1 MQNKQYCRDLVK
13 KEFDKLSPEDLTS
26 RSTSLIDN
34 LIKGQSFDK
43 SNKIMVYLP
52 LRDEVQIQSLFKIK
66 KDFYIPKIEG
76 DSLSSVKLFENTAI
90 NPSDLDLII
99 VPGRAFTKSGVR
111 IGRGAGYYDRFL
123 AGAKV
128 PTIALALSFQIF
140 SELPQ
145 AEHDIRI
152 SQVITE

>member
-1 MQNKQYCRDLVK
+1 MQNKQYYRDLVK

-66 KDFYIPKIEG
+66 KEFYIPKIEE
-76 DSLSSVKLFENTAI
+76 DNLKAIKLFENTPVKP
-90 NPSDLDLII
+90 NELDLVI
-99 VPGRAFTKSGVR
+99 VPGRAFTTAGTR

-123 AGAKV
+123 ENLSV
-128 PTIALALSFQIF
+128 PTIALAFSFQIF

>member
-1 MQNKQYCRDLVK
+1 
-13 KEFDKLSPEDLTS
+13 
-26 RSTSLIDN
+26 
-34 LIKGQSFDK
+34 
-43 SNKIMVYLP
+43 MVYLP

-66 KDFYIPKIEG
+66 KDFYIPKIEE
-76 DSLSSVKLFENTAI
+76 DNLKAIKLFENTPVKP
-90 NPSDLDLII
+90 NELDLVI
-99 VPGRAFTKSGVR
+99 VPGRAFTTAGTR

-123 AGAKV
+123 ENLSV
-128 PTIALALSFQIF
+128 PTIALAFSFQIF